1 MEEAKKTK
9 NKGGRPKV
17 NRAKLDKVLPC
28 RLTTKEYEKIID
40 DAKLVN
46 LKPSEL
52 GRQYITKGF
61 VSNLFSEEEQHEKRQ
76 LIGIRNNLNQ
86 LVKLAHSTGFRS
98 RANEIERQI
107 NEIDII
113 LERYKYVSKSKP
125 IR

>member
-9 NKGGRPKV
+9 NKGGRPKA
-17 NRAKLDKVLPC
+17 NREKLEKILPC
-28 RLTTKEYEKIID
+28 RLTTKEYEKILD

-61 VSNLFSEEEQHEKRQ
+61 VSNLFSEEEQNEKRQ

-107 NEIDII
+107 NEIDTI

>member
-9 NKGGRPKV
+9 NKGGRPKA
-17 NRAKLDKVLPC
+17 NREKLDKVLPC
-28 RLTTKEYEKIID
+28 RLTTKEYDKLID
-40 DAKLVN
+40 DAKLAN

-61 VSNLFSEEEQHEKRQ
+61 VSNLFSEEEQNEKRQ

-98 RANEIERQI
+98 RANEIEKQI
-107 NEIDII
+107 KEIDII